1 MLTSRLSRTQ
11 KCTAMAD
18 IPSRADAPTAGEHPS
33 APPERDRTRGVAW
46 IIIGATVALLAPLT
60 GLLGGTIVG
69 SSGAVGALDPLFV
82 WLFVGM
88 VIGGIGGVVAILG
101 ALRWN
106 RANHGSR

>member
-1 MLTSRLSRTQ
+1 M
-11 KCTAMAD
+11 
-18 IPSRADAPTAGEHPS
+18 
-33 APPERDRTRGVAW
+33 
-46 IIIGATVALLAPLT
+46 ALLAPLT
-60 GLLGGTIVG
+60 GFLGGTIVG
-69 SSGAVGALDPLFV
+69 SSGSRNALDTLFL